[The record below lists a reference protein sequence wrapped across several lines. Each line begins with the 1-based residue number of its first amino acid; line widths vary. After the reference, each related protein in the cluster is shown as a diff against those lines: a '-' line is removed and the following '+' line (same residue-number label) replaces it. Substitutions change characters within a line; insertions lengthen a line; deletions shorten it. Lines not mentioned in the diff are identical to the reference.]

1 MPSTL
6 DALDAFGFTPADRAE
21 LQNAFKSDSH
31 IQKVILFGSRSRGN
45 FKPGSD
51 VDLALF
57 VEGDGFRAVSSL
69 KNRLEQGTGMPYF
82 FDIVDYGTLSDPNLK
97 EEIDRGGKVIYEKAT
112 T

>member
-6 DALDAFGFTPADRAE
+6 DVFGFTPSDRTE
-21 LQNAFKSDSH
+21 LQHAFESDSH
-31 IQKVILFGSRSRGN
+31 IQKVMLFGSRSRGN

-69 KNRLEQGTGMPYF
+69 KNRLEEGTGMPYF
-82 FDIVDYGTLSDPNLK
+82 FDIVDYGTLSDQNLK
-97 EEIDRGGKVIYEKAT
+97 KEIEREGKMIYEKNSSF
-112 T
+112 